1 MKEKRE
7 APMSP
12 SLMIAIGFALL
23 ILLVTLLLML
33 PISSQSRTVTPPLT
47 ALFTATS
54 AVCVTGQVLVDT
66 GMHWSLFGQ
75 VVLIAAIQIGGLG
88 VMTLLALVS
97 MAMGRRI
104 GLRQRTI
111 LQESVASFSVG
122 GIVRLI
128 RLALIGTATIEGL
141 GAAALAFRFVPM
153 LGWAKGLWYSVFH
166 AISAFCNAGFDL
178 MGPVSGSFS
187 SLECFVGDPLINL
200 TVMTLILV
208 AGLGFPVWQD
218 LAQNRLCWKKLRLHT
233 RAVLALTAFLVLVPA
248 ALFFITERNA
258 TMAGMTTGTRVWA
271 SLFSAVTPR
280 TAGFD
285 TVPTGELSP
294 AGGMLT
300 LLLMLTGGN
309 SGQNALS
316 DVSKAV
322 ADFLMLVGGS
332 SGSTAGGAKTTTLLL
347 VVLTAVSI
355 LRGEEDVHIF
365 GRRIENDL
373 LRRAC
378 SIVVV
383 YLTLGAMA
391 TLAIC
396 AMQPEFTLQQVLIEV
411 FSAIDTVGLTAGITR
426 QLNTASRV
434 LLILLMY
441 AGRLGSMTFMI
452 LLTRRKPPAPVQ
464 YPTDKILVG

>member
-66 GMHWSLFGQ
+66 GTHWSLFGQ

-128 RLALIGTATIEGL
+128 RLALIGTAVIEGL

-178 MGPVSGSFS
+178 MGPVSGSFA

-300 LLLMLTGGN
+300 LLLMLIFCFQLLFDGR
-309 SGQNALS
+309 QRA
-316 DVSKAV
+316 KA
-322 ADFLMLVGGS
+322 
-332 SGSTAGGAKTTTLLL
+332 TPRLL

>member
-33 PISSQSRTVTPPLT
+33 PIASQSRTVTPPLT

-66 GMHWSLFGQ
+66 GTHWSLFGQ

-128 RLALIGTATIEGL
+128 RLALIGTAVIEGL

-166 AISAFCNAGFDL
+166 ASFDL

-187 SLECFVGDPLINL
+187 SLERFVGDPLINL

-309 SGQNALS
+309 SG
-316 DVSKAV
+316 
-322 ADFLMLVGGS
+322 
-332 SGSTAGGAKTTTLLL
+332 STAGGAKTTTLLL

-355 LRGEEDVHIF
+355 LRGEDDVHIF
-365 GRRIENDL
+365 GRRIESDL

>member
-66 GMHWSLFGQ
+66 GTHWSLFGQ

-128 RLALIGTATIEGL
+128 RLALIGTAVIEGL

-178 MGPVSGSFS
+178 MGPVSGSFA

-294 AGGMLT
+294 AGGML
-300 LLLMLTGGN
+300 
-309 SGQNALS
+309 
-316 DVSKAV
+316 
-322 ADFLMLVGGS
+322 
-332 SGSTAGGAKTTTLLL
+332 TLLL

>member
-23 ILLVTLLLML
+23 ILLATLLLML
-33 PISSQSRTVTPPLT
+33 PIASQSRTVTPPLT

-66 GMHWSLFGQ
+66 GTHWSLFGQ
-75 VVLIAAIQIGGLG
+75 VVLIVAIQIGGLG

-128 RLALIGTATIEGL
+128 RLALIGTAAIEGM

-178 MGPVSGSFS
+178 MGPVSGPFS
-187 SLECFVGDPLINL
+187 SLERFTGDPLINL

-218 LAQNRLCWKKLRLHT
+218 LTKNRLHWKKLRLHT

-258 TMAGMTTGTRVWA
+258 AMAGMPTGTRVWA

-294 AGGMLT
+294 SGGMLT

-309 SGQNALS
+309 
-316 DVSKAV
+316 
-322 ADFLMLVGGS
+322 

-355 LRGEEDVHIF
+355 LRGEDDVHIF

-452 LLTRRKPPAPVQ
+452 LLTRRKPHAPVQ

>member
-7 APMSP
+7 TPMSP

-128 RLALIGTATIEGL
+128 RLALIGTAVIEGL

-294 AGGMLT
+294 AGG
-300 LLLMLTGGN
+300 
-309 SGQNALS
+309 
-316 DVSKAV
+316 
-322 ADFLMLVGGS
+322 
-332 SGSTAGGAKTTTLLL
+332 AKTTTLLL

>member
-1 MKEKRE
+1 MKKKRE

-128 RLALIGTATIEGL
+128 RLALIGTAVIEGL

-178 MGPVSGSFS
+178 MGPVSGSFA

-248 ALFFITERNA
+248 ALFFIPERNA

-271 SLFSAVTPR
+271 SRLSAVTPR
-280 TAGFD
+280 PAGFD

-294 AGGMLT
+294 
-300 LLLMLTGGN
+300 
-309 SGQNALS
+309 
-316 DVSKAV
+316 
-322 ADFLMLVGGS
+322 
-332 SGSTAGGAKTTTLLL
+332 AGGAKTTTLLL

>member
-1 MKEKRE
+1 VI
-7 APMSP
+7 
-12 SLMIAIGFALL
+12 LLL
-23 ILLVTLLLML
+23 IQVGGMGVVTM
-33 PISSQSRTVTPPLT
+33 
-47 ALFTATS
+47 
-54 AVCVTGQVLVDT
+54 AV
-66 GMHWSLFGQ
+66 
-75 VVLIAAIQIGGLG
+75 AIF
-88 VMTLLALVS
+88 MFS
-97 MAMGRRI
+97 GRKI
-104 GLRQRTI
+104 GLKQRWVM
-111 LQESVASFSVG
+111 QESISAPQVG
-122 GIVRLI
+122 GIVRMTGFILKTAFLI
-128 RLALIGTATIEGL
+128 EAIGALLLALRFCPQFGL
-141 GAAALAFRFVPM
+141 G
-153 LGWAKGLWYSVFH
+153 KGIWYGIFH
-166 AISAFCNAGFDL
+166 AVSAFCNAGFDL

-309 SGQNALS
+309 SG
-316 DVSKAV
+316 
-322 ADFLMLVGGS
+322 
-332 SGSTAGGAKTTTLLL
+332 STAGGAKTTTLLL

>member
-1 MKEKRE
+1 M
-7 APMSP
+7 
-12 SLMIAIGFALL
+12 L
-23 ILLVTLLLML
+23 IV
-33 PISSQSRTVTPPLT
+33 
-47 ALFTATS
+47 
-54 AVCVTGQVLVDT
+54 
-66 GMHWSLFGQ
+66 
-75 VVLIAAIQIGGLG
+75 AIQIGGLG

-178 MGPVSGSFS
+178 MGPVSEPFS
-187 SLECFVGDPLINL
+187 SLERFTGDPLINL

-208 AGLGFPVWQD
+208 GGLGFPVWQD
-218 LAQNRLCWKKLRLHT
+218 LMKNRLRWKKMRLHT

-258 TMAGMTTGTRVWA
+258 AMAGMPTGTRVWA

-285 TVPTGELSP
+285 TVPTGELST

-309 SGQNALS
+309 SG
-316 DVSKAV
+316 
-322 ADFLMLVGGS
+322 
-332 SGSTAGGAKTTTLLL
+332 STAAAAKGDD
-347 VVLTAVSI
+347 AAA
-355 LRGEEDVHIF
+355 
-365 GRRIENDL
+365 RR
-373 LRRAC
+373 
-378 SIVVV
+378 
-383 YLTLGAMA
+383 
-391 TLAIC
+391 
-396 AMQPEFTLQQVLIEV
+396 
-411 FSAIDTVGLTAGITR
+411 
-426 QLNTASRV
+426 
-434 LLILLMY
+434 
-441 AGRLGSMTFMI
+441 
-452 LLTRRKPPAPVQ
+452 
-464 YPTDKILVG
+464 